1 MSKVPRLPSIINR
14 YIEEKWLQEP
24 SPFFP
29 EHDSSIPDI
38 LDQTK
43 LITPF
48 KGTFSGVSIT
58 DGAYSIPAMSS
69 IALPQ
74 NSAILVTDWTLH
86 YKGHL
91 ELEIIH
97 AELLAE
103 SRSFRDSPIIA
114 IEQNPSVSYTLRKF
128 RFAKLQHDLAGT
140 DSGTQ
145 EEEELS
151 IMALILKGV
160 QESQASEPLEEFS
173 QREIDVSVQNA
184 PEVKIGFGQNSHK
197 KAQEF
202 SKSRVKVE
210 GEKGLM
216 EMLGKEIVENEVIE
230 EKNNKPSIEL
240 NFDIGIDVFPS
251 YALDYL
257 KVKYKLT

>member
-14 YIEEKWLQEP
+14 FIEEKWLQV
-24 SPFFP
+24 SSSFFP

-38 LDQTK
+38 LDQSK

-58 DGAYSIPAMSS
+58 DGAYSIPAISS

-74 NSAILVTDWTLH
+74 NATILVTEWTLH

-91 ELEIIH
+91 ELEISR
-97 AELLAE
+97 AELLPE

-114 IEQNPSVSYTLRKF
+114 IEHNPSVAHTLRKF
-128 RFAKLQHDLAGT
+128 KFAKIQHDLAGSDQT
-140 DSGTQ
+140 K

-160 QESQASEPLEEFS
+160 TENSANLSSQPLEELS
-173 QREIDVSVQNA
+173 QREVDVNIQSH
-184 PEVKIGFGQNSHK
+184 PEVQIGFGQNSHK
-197 KAQEF
+197 KAEEF
-202 SKSRVKVE
+202 SKSRVKPE
-210 GEKGLM
+210 SGQDLM
-216 EMLGKEIVENEVIE
+216 SMLGPEIIE
-230 EKNNKPSIEL
+230 SEPLCAKATIEL
-240 NFDIGIDVFPS
+240 SYDIGIDVFPS
-251 YALDYL
+251 YALEYL
-257 KVKYKLT
+257 KSKYKVK